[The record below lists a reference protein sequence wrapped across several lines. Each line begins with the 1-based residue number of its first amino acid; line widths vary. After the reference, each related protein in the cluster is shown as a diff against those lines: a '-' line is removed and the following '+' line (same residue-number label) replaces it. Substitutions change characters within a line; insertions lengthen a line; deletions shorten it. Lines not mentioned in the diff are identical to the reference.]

1 MSRAFDADEL
11 MGRMDNDWE
20 FLAET
25 VEMLAADG
33 PARLADVRRALAAGD
48 AAAVGRSAHALK
60 GMVSNF
66 CAPAAQAAAREV
78 ERIGNGGD
86 LATAPAAVDAL
97 AVGLG
102 ALIADLNAFV
112 ATKS

>member
-11 MGRMDNDWE
+11 LERLDNDWE

-33 PARLADVRRALAAGD
+33 PARLAAIRRALADGD
-48 AAAVGRSAHALK
+48 ATAVGLTAHALK

-66 CAPAAQAAAREV
+66 CAPAAQAAAQEV
-78 ERIGNGGD
+78 ERIGKAGD
-86 LATAPAAVDAL
+86 LSAAPPAVDAL
-97 AVGLG
+97 AAGLD